1 LKFVQIGGR
10 KTLVLGA
17 GKSGVESARFLAVR
31 GATVALHD
39 RKPVEEWSD
48 AARALKVD
56 NGVGLMSGDIP
67 SWLLDQIDLVV
78 ISPGVPTK
86 TIPARYVD
94 RKDGEV
100 IGEVEL
106 AYRFMKGRIV
116 GITGSNGKTTTT
128 ALIGELLKNAGIRS
142 QVGGNIGTP
151 LLSLTETSRDDGWT
165 VAELSSFQLETI
177 KEFRASVAICL
188 NVTPNH
194 LDRYEGFQDYAA
206 AKHRIFMNQ
215 TADDVAIL
223 NADNEVTASWAS
235 GLKANVVMLSVQRE
249 LEDGLFLRRREL
261 VCRANGSEKVLTTRD
276 DIFLRGLHNVENVL
290 AAFAAGL
297 ACGADPESMR
307 ETARGVK
314 FYNDSKATSVDATL
328 KALEALSES
337 DGQIILILGG
347 RGKNAPYAPLIPLI
361 ESHVRTLVLIGEDAD
376 NIQSQLN
383 GAATIERAK
392 TMGEAVSIAFNNAD
406 PGDSVLLAPACASFD
421 MFKSFEERGE
431 VFKAA
436 VKALSEPPAV
446 AGGLIS
452 PVRLRRSPS
461 GRVKRPATADR
472 SDSPTNSFA
481 SGSTIS
487 TLSASHIARCGRDR
501 KD

>member
-1 LKFVQIGGR
+1 MHLEGR
-10 KTLVLGA
+10 KALVLGA
-17 GKSGVESARFLAVR
+17 GKSGVEAARFLAAR
-31 GATVALHD
+31 GAVVALHD
-39 RKPVEEWSD
+39 RKPVEEWED
-48 AARALKVD
+48 AAKAVKNEL
-56 NGVGLMSGDIP
+56 NVGLISGDIP

-78 ISPGVPTK
+78 ISPGVPTN

-128 ALIGELLKNAGIRS
+128 ALIGELLKNAGIPT

-151 LLSLTETSRDDGWT
+151 LLSLTRTSRDDGWT

-177 KEFRASVAICL
+177 RDFRASVALCL

-194 LDRYEGFQDYAA
+194 LDRYEGFQQYAE

-215 TADDVAIL
+215 TAEDVAVL
-223 NADNEVTASWAS
+223 NADNDVTASWAS
-235 GLKANVVMLSVQRE
+235 GLKANVVMFSVKRE
-249 LEDGLFLRRREL
+249 LEEGLFLRGREL
-261 VCRANGSEKVLTTRD
+261 VCRANGKEKVLTTRD
-276 DIFLRGLHNVENVL
+276 GVFLRGLHNVENVL

-307 ETARGVK
+307 STVAEFKGVEHRIEFSGEIAGIK

-337 DGQIILILGG
+337 DGQIVLILGG

-376 NIQSQLN
+376 NIESQLK
-383 GAATIERAK
+383 GSATIERADS
-392 TMGEAVSIAFNNAD
+392 MDAAVQLALESAT

-421 MFKSFEERGE
+421 MFRSFEERGE
-431 VFKAA
+431 VFKSA
-436 VKALSEPPAV
+436 VGTLAGSPAV
-446 AGGLIS
+446 VG
-452 PVRLRRSPS
+452 RS
-461 GRVKRPATADR
+461 
-472 SDSPTNSFA
+472 N
-481 SGSTIS
+481 
-487 TLSASHIARCGRDR
+487 
-501 KD
+501 